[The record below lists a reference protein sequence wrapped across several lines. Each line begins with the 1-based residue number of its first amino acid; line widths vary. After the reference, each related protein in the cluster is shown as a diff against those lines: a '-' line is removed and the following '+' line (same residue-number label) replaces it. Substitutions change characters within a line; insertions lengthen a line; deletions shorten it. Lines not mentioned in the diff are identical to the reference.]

1 MTLEEVDIRHFGDTE
16 KLYIQQQLN
25 DTDVFW
31 LFSNDGKRVGSS
43 NLNLVTRPR
52 PDTCGH

>member
-1 MTLEEVDIRHFGDTE
+1 MTLEEVDIRYFGDTE

-31 LFSNDGKRVGSS
+31 LLWNDGKRVGS
-43 NLNLVTRPR
+43 
-52 PDTCGH
+52 